1 MSPEEDRLA
10 DAVNQEPIVFNDCTQ
25 KELAMSFGGGLVL
38 GVIIGLF
45 LGASIGMIMFGLVL
59 GLILGLGLSW
69 ASMFYLKYIRQKY
82 YETWLGERVYL
93 IKRSLGFGS
102 HKPFIDLT
110 QRYGKG
116 VKRRE

>member
-25 KELAMSFGGGLVL
+25 KELAISFGGGLVL
-38 GVIIGLF
+38 GVIIGIF
-45 LGASIGMIMFGLVL
+45 LGASVGMIMFGLVL

-69 ASMFYLKYIRQKY
+69 ASMFYIKYIRQKY
-82 YETWLGERVYL
+82 YETWLAEQVFL
-93 IKRSLGFGS
+93 LKRALGFGS
-102 HKPFIDLT
+102 HKPFIDST
-110 QRYGKG
+110 QRFGKG

>member
-1 MSPEEDRLA
+1 
-10 DAVNQEPIVFNDCTQ
+10 
-25 KELAMSFGGGLVL
+25 
-38 GVIIGLF
+38 
-45 LGASIGMIMFGLVL
+45 
-59 GLILGLGLSW
+59 
-69 ASMFYLKYIRQKY
+69 MFYLKYIRQKY